1 MLRFLSDRTGITT
14 IEWVVVSAVV
24 MTAAFAISVVVLQG
38 AEDLGGSVA
47 DRMSDAADDVGDD

>member
-47 DRMSDAADDVGDD
+47 DRMSDAADDVDGD